1 VNWTIVIQALLAF
14 GGGVIGAAITYR
26 GTTSNNQTKNEAV
39 YAHSMPDMIE
49 KVQDLLEQ
57 LESKNG
63 KIAELTSQVKM
74 QSQTIDTLTK
84 QVGKMQSQINR
95 LTGGET
101 DEEFHE

>member
-1 VNWTIVIQALLAF
+1 MNSAVMQTLMTVI
-14 GGGVIGAAITYR
+14 GGVIGGALAYR
-26 GTTSNNQTKNEAV
+26 GTRSTNKSNTESV

-74 QSQTIDTLTK
+74 QSQTIDILTK
-84 QVGKMQSQINR
+84 QVGKMQAQINR
-95 LTGGET
+95 LTGGEKN
-101 DEEFHE
+101 EEFHE